1 MSQDKVDCVSGV
13 RDLFRGKV
21 NLLLVEDNP
30 GDLRL
35 LRMAF
40 DSPLLNVATARS
52 FSEAEKVIRTGSENW
67 HCWIVDVNLGGH
79 NGFELMRLR
88 PNFPFVYFVTG
99 IKSPSLGADAMK
111 LGAMDVFEKG
121 TDSLDFIL
129 GEVCRTAA
137 LGFVLG
143 GKPTKDLNAFK
154 VLYNDGIMTPT
165 QWTAR
170 ACIGL
175 RQVHRICNPYPHKT
189 PQYLISLFRALSYVM
204 RHTDGMEFSDSKDAG
219 WRPNPAF
226 FPQYAACMKHVL
238 RIAEGEGPRVVK
250 R

>member
-88 PNFPFVYFVTG
+88 PNFPFVPRQKNSWVNFGTG
-99 IKSPSLGADAMK
+99 SAPSL
-111 LGAMDVFEKG
+111 
-121 TDSLDFIL
+121 
-129 GEVCRTAA
+129 
-137 LGFVLG
+137 
-143 GKPTKDLNAFK
+143 
-154 VLYNDGIMTPT
+154 
-165 QWTAR
+165 
-170 ACIGL
+170 
-175 RQVHRICNPYPHKT
+175 
-189 PQYLISLFRALSYVM
+189 
-204 RHTDGMEFSDSKDAG
+204 
-219 WRPNPAF
+219 
-226 FPQYAACMKHVL
+226 
-238 RIAEGEGPRVVK
+238 
-250 R
+250 